1 MIRIVEALGTALSV
15 AAYVGLVIA
24 LIVSW
29 RRTGRRELVIS
40 LFGIVLIEASRA
52 VMLFG
57 PGFAVE
63 PGRTTLQLTDD
74 SSLAVFLGNALL
86 MPVGQFIAAIGV
98 VLFAWRNIGRGA
110 NATSIH

>member
-1 MIRIVEALGTALSV
+1 MIRIIEALGTTLSV
-15 AAYVGLVIA
+15 AAYIGLVIA
-24 LIVSW
+24 LVVSW
-29 RRTGRRELVIS
+29 RRTGRKELVVS

-74 SSLAVFLGNALL
+74 SSLGIFLGSVLL
-86 MPVGQFIAAIGV
+86 MPIGQFIVAIGV
-98 VLFAWRNIGRGA
+98 VLFAWRTLGRGA
-110 NATSIH
+110 NATLIS